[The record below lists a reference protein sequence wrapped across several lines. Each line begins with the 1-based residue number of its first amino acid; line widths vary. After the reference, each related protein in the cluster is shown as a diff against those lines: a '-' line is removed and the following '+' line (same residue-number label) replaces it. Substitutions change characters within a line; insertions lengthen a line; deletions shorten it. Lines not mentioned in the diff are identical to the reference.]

1 MKILH
6 FLYMFLVFL
15 PPAFGVVPVVPHAQ
29 DLEKAIRKTSLIVHQ
44 GSSVDHQWTFT
55 EGTTPKNLSA
65 ASSVFLSFTD
75 RSNTFVQVVSGS
87 VVNAA
92 SGIIAIHFRPDNNNT
107 NGPFKWKLSVSSNGV
122 DILQHPYGDLDL
134 LETISG
140 TLTNVFPSGP
150 TVDLSGV
157 TFLNEPWIPLAGY
170 KVQDNTNSFW
180 DASSNTVNV
189 AILSQLPLD
198 GSRKMQG
205 SLDMD
210 SFDILM
216 EGGDIFDVNLLEIS
230 GSINMGGNPIT
241 NAGTIRDVDSIL
253 MEGDI
258 NVDGNDI
265 LNVSDLS
272 GFANSLAFAGDNLTS
287 IGGLDA
293 TVITTTT
300 IRAKADNINVR
311 LKTNGVFLLSND
323 FGTVNLALTPTN
335 ALIDS
340 AIVEVGDPL
349 GWTEQLRST
358 LSGGGFQWQVGDRN
372 GVASGND
379 TVLTLQPT
387 IFEVDLKTAV
397 GGDATKLTLNSSG
410 KEITVIGDEIINIQA
425 SETIDIRGGTTTNDK
440 IDDLILRAER
450 LFLDTNPSEDIL
462 IRSSIIPLGTDV
474 SLGSSN
480 NPIAELFL
488 QGESMF
494 IAGKKVFFSTN
505 NNGLTLQELGIGVG
519 PIVTNIS
526 TNGAAAI
533 TGTNIMTDLAI
544 FELLTNQISASGL
557 LDATNFLSITGGTMN
572 AGSIIRL
579 DTNSS
584 IRGTVAGLVI
594 TNEQGTIIIRTTNQL
609 LMSELF
615 LDSPSIRSQ
624 DIKWATMPPGLEN
637 GVGTVTDTFTFA
649 EAKFA
654 VHNPTNAAAVQM
666 DASGNIPMLLFRQ
679 PDSTVAGWGFQSNLI
694 ITITGTTADIVV
706 ESNFVITVE
715 ADPLALHKDGSV
727 AATGN
732 LDMGTNSIIN
742 VATGSIIFTDGRK
755 LPDIVDDVAS
765 DLAVASNALNTDI
778 TNTLALA
785 IQNSNNISTIS
796 STFVSVESDPIF
808 TNWLGTGT
816 IVTVEAD
823 PVFVAWQS
831 TANVVQVESD
841 PVLTNWFA
849 TSTVVSVE
857 ADPLFTNWLSTGTI
871 VAVEADPIW
880 AASSGVVAY
889 IDRLITFS
897 NNLNLN
903 GNILSNGTLVGDGD
917 LISGFSLIA
926 NSNGVIVLDLDKRSL
941 TGGVW
946 FSDNPT
952 TAYHVANKAYVDAQV
967 ATAFDDLGNHTATT
981 NLNLQGFN
989 IVTAGN
995 IEVVAGSTISF
1006 PSDIRMGGL
1015 GLMGLGT
1022 NDTIDFS
1029 NRVIRGSFSFVDNIT
1044 IQTNEIRDATKLKL
1058 IVGGAIDYSNST
1070 AITLGGEYRLN
1081 DPTANHTNNGQWI
1094 IRGDGLDFKGVA
1106 FGNQTDTRI
1115 SADGFDK
1122 INLSSNKLLGGA
1134 WTVPTV
1140 DLADTASVLN
1150 LSFADARY
1158 SLAGVSGL
1166 TTNDSPTMAGGTAWA
1181 FANASVTGNAASGTE
1196 VVNYQTMTNQGFISA
1211 EVDGATNNELITSH
1225 TLVGTTSRIVEAGI
1239 TTDLDLTP
1247 AITGAVVSAGLSPGA
1262 AVIAH
1267 VTVTND
1273 LTITSV
1279 ASSFTIVQGFVQHH
1293 GKNFTITASN
1303 LAPNVAGIYQV
1314 IHTFSGYAGG
1324 NNEDWHSH
1332 LFVSGVEEEAFGWDM
1347 RLDGS
1352 PQAASAGFTG
1362 ILDLTNNQVVDIRV
1376 SKDGVSSTITYTEFG
1391 LQIIRIDVL

>member
-1 MKILH
+1 
-6 FLYMFLVFL
+6 V
-15 PPAFGVVPVVPHAQ
+15 AWQSTANV
-29 DLEKAIRKTSLIVHQ
+29 
-44 GSSVDHQWTFT
+44 
-55 EGTTPKNLSA
+55 
-65 ASSVFLSFTD
+65 
-75 RSNTFVQVVSGS
+75 VQVESDPV
-87 VVNAA
+87 
-92 SGIIAIHFRPDNNNT
+92 
-107 NGPFKWKLSVSSNGV
+107 
-122 DILQHPYGDLDL
+122 
-134 LETISG
+134 
-140 TLTNVFPSGP
+140 LTN
-150 TVDLSGV
+150 
-157 TFLNEPWIPLAGY
+157 W
-170 KVQDNTNSFW
+170 
-180 DASSNTVNV
+180 
-189 AILSQLPLD
+189 
-198 GSRKMQG
+198 
-205 SLDMD
+205 
-210 SFDILM
+210 
-216 EGGDIFDVNLLEIS
+216 
-230 GSINMGGNPIT
+230 
-241 NAGTIRDVDSIL
+241 
-253 MEGDI
+253 
-258 NVDGNDI
+258 
-265 LNVSDLS
+265 
-272 GFANSLAFAGDNLTS
+272 FAT
-287 IGGLDA
+287 
-293 TVITTTT
+293 
-300 IRAKADNINVR
+300 
-311 LKTNGVFLLSND
+311 
-323 FGTVNLALTPTN
+323 
-335 ALIDS
+335 
-340 AIVEVGDPL
+340 
-349 GWTEQLRST
+349 
-358 LSGGGFQWQVGDRN
+358 
-372 GVASGND
+372 
-379 TVLTLQPT
+379 
-387 IFEVDLKTAV
+387 
-397 GGDATKLTLNSSG
+397 
-410 KEITVIGDEIINIQA
+410 
-425 SETIDIRGGTTTNDK
+425 
-440 IDDLILRAER
+440 
-450 LFLDTNPSEDIL
+450 
-462 IRSSIIPLGTDV
+462 
-474 SLGSSN
+474 
-480 NPIAELFL
+480 
-488 QGESMF
+488 
-494 IAGKKVFFSTN
+494 
-505 NNGLTLQELGIGVG
+505 
-519 PIVTNIS
+519 
-526 TNGAAAI
+526 
-533 TGTNIMTDLAI
+533 
-544 FELLTNQISASGL
+544 
-557 LDATNFLSITGGTMN
+557 
-572 AGSIIRL
+572 
-579 DTNSS
+579 
-584 IRGTVAGLVI
+584 
-594 TNEQGTIIIRTTNQL
+594 
-609 LMSELF
+609 
-615 LDSPSIRSQ
+615 
-624 DIKWATMPPGLEN
+624 
-637 GVGTVTDTFTFA
+637 
-649 EAKFA
+649 
-654 VHNPTNAAAVQM
+654 
-666 DASGNIPMLLFRQ
+666 
-679 PDSTVAGWGFQSNLI
+679 STVVS
-694 ITITGTTADIVV
+694 
-706 ESNFVITVE
+706 VE
-715 ADPLALHKDGSV
+715 ADPL
-727 AATGN
+727 
-732 LDMGTNSIIN
+732 
-742 VATGSIIFTDGRK
+742 
-755 LPDIVDDVAS
+755 
-765 DLAVASNALNTDI
+765 
-778 TNTLALA
+778 
-785 IQNSNNISTIS
+785 
-796 STFVSVESDPIF
+796 F
-808 TNWLGTGT
+808 TNWLSTGT

-823 PVFVAWQS
+823 PVFVAWQG
-831 TANVVQVESD
+831 TANVVQVEIDPVLTNWFATSTVVSVEAD

-1166 TTNDSPTMAGGTAWA
+1166 TTNDSPTMAGGTAWD
-1181 FANASVTGNAASGTE
+1181 FANASVTGNAASGTD
-1196 VVNYQTMTNQGFISA
+1196 VVNFQSMTNQGFITA